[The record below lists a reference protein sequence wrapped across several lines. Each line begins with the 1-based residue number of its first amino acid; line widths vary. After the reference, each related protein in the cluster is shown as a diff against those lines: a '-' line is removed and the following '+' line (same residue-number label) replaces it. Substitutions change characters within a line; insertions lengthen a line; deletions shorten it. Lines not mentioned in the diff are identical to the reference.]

1 MPEVRFLGADNDVFC
16 GRVQA
21 HAAEFEQASGHKLT
35 VQLLDNDFYYANK
48 LADYL
53 GGESP
58 ADVYMS
64 GPVLEWE
71 QLALGFV
78 RPLDEFVER
87 TSGTFDL
94 GDFFE
99 RLIRGSRWTG
109 HFGDQLGTGPL
120 LAIPVNWESYNLAYM
135 PEILAQAGAE
145 VPRTW
150 PDYFEVAKTIT
161 TRVPGARGF
170 GQRGAAAWHTVY
182 TGFATQLWSYG
193 GRDFETDGSCAIAS
207 EVGVEVAQT
216 LSDAIRVAGPPDWT
230 QQGWYEL
237 AMDFARGEYG
247 LLVDSDHY
255 VAYFENPQLS
265 SVAGKVRYALPPTSP
280 GGIRRPNMWM
290 WSLVMN
296 ARSAV
301 PDAAWEFVEWATSS
315 PFLTAAALAGNMN
328 PTRRS
333 TWADREFAARASEW
347 HEFPDVAMQLVGE
360 AGAAADAADVLVT
373 PALNYI
379 EVARRWTR
387 ALREAYQ
394 GAGSVEQC
402 LASAAS
408 DIDRLVI
415 RS

>member
-1 MPEVRFLGADNDVFC
+1 MAEVRFLGCDNDVFC

-21 HAAEFEQASGHKLT
+21 HASEFEQAYGHRLA
-35 VQLLDNDFYYANK
+35 VRLLGNDFYYANK
-48 LADYL
+48 LTDYL
-53 GGESP
+53 GGDSP

-71 QLALGFV
+71 QLGLGFV
-78 RPLDEFVER
+78 RPLDEFVGR
-87 TSGTFDL
+87 AAGTFDL

-109 HFGDQLGTGPL
+109 RFGDKLGTGPL
-120 LAIPVNWESYNLAYM
+120 LAIPVNWESYNLAYV
-135 PEILAQAGAE
+135 PEILARADVE

-150 PDYFEVAKTIT
+150 PEYFAAAETIAA
-161 TRVPGARGF
+161 RVPGARGF
-170 GQRGAAAWHTVY
+170 GQRGAEAWHTVY
-182 TGFATQLWSYG
+182 TGFATQLWSCG
-193 GRDFETDGSCAIAS
+193 GRDFDPDGSCAIAS
-207 EVGVEVAQT
+207 EAAVEVAQT
-216 LSDAIRVAGPPDWT
+216 LSDAIRVAGPPDWAK
-230 QQGWYEL
+230 QGWYEL
-237 AMDFARGEYG
+237 AMDFARGGYG

-255 VAYFENPQLS
+255 VAYFENLSLS
-265 SVAGKVRYALPPTSP
+265 SVAGKVRYALPPAGP

-301 PDAAWEFVEWATSS
+301 PDAAWEFMEWATSS
-315 PFLTAAALAGNMN
+315 QFLTAAALAGNMN

-333 TWADREFAARASEW
+333 SWADPGFAARARQW

-360 AGAAADAADVLVT
+360 AGDTADSAEVLVT
-373 PALNYI
+373 PAPNYI

-394 GAGSVEQC
+394 GPGSVEQC

-408 DIDRLVI
+408 DIDRLVV
-415 RS
+415 RT

>member
-1 MPEVRFLGADNDVFC
+1 MAEVRFLGCDNDVFC
-16 GRVQA
+16 ERVHA

-35 VQLLDNDFYYANK
+35 VRMLGNDFYYANK
-48 LADYL
+48 LTDYL

-78 RPLDEFVER
+78 RPLDEFVGQA
-87 TSGTFDL
+87 SGSFDL

-109 HFGDQLGTGPL
+109 RFGDKLGTGPL

-135 PEILAQAGAE
+135 PEILGKAGVD

-150 PDYFEVAKTIT
+150 PDYFAAAKAIAA
-161 TRVPGARGF
+161 RVPGARGF
-170 GQRGAAAWHTVY
+170 GQRGAEAWHTVY

-193 GRDFETDGSCAIAS
+193 GHDFDADGSCAIAS
-207 EVGVEVAQT
+207 EVGVEMAQT

-230 QQGWYEL
+230 RQGWYEL
-237 AMDFARGEYG
+237 ALDFAHGEYG

-255 VAYFENPQLS
+255 VAYFENPNLS
-265 SVAGKVRYALPPTSP
+265 SVAGKVRYALPPVGP
-280 GGIRRPNMWM
+280 GGIRRSNMWM

-296 ARSAV
+296 ARTAV
-301 PDAAWEFVEWATSS
+301 PDAAWEFMEWATSS
-315 PFLTAAALAGNMN
+315 PFLTAAALEGNMN

-333 TWADREFAARASEW
+333 SWADPEFVGRASQW
-347 HEFPDVAMQLVGE
+347 HEFPEVAMQLV
-360 AGAAADAADVLVT
+360 DSADVLVT

-394 GAGSVEQC
+394 GTGSVEQC

-415 RS
+415 RT

>member
-1 MPEVRFLGADNDVFC
+1 
-16 GRVQA
+16 
-21 HAAEFEQASGHKLT
+21 
-35 VQLLDNDFYYANK
+35 
-48 LADYL
+48 
-53 GGESP
+53 
-58 ADVYMS
+58 
-64 GPVLEWE
+64 
-71 QLALGFV
+71 
-78 RPLDEFVER
+78 
-87 TSGTFDL
+87 
-94 GDFFE
+94 
-99 RLIRGSRWTG
+99 
-109 HFGDQLGTGPL
+109 L

-135 PEILAQAGAE
+135 PDILAQAGAD

-150 PDYFEVAKTIT
+150 PEYFEVAKAISA
-161 TRVPGARGF
+161 RVPGARGF
-170 GQRGAAAWHTVY
+170 GQRGAEAWHTVY

-193 GRDFETDGSCAIAS
+193 GRDFEPDGSCAIAS

-237 AMDFARGEYG
+237 ALDFARGEYG

-255 VAYFENPQLS
+255 VAYFENPSLS
-265 SVAGKVRYALPPTSP
+265 SVAGKVRYALPPTGP

-296 ARSAV
+296 ARTAV
-301 PDAAWEFVEWATSS
+301 PDAAWEFMQWATSS

-333 TWADREFAARASEW
+333 CWADPEFAARASQW
-347 HEFPDVAMQLVGE
+347 HEFPEVAMQLVGE
-360 AGAAADAADVLVT
+360 AGDTGDAADVLVT

-415 RS
+415 RT